1 MIVNEKT
8 IKEKFEYFTDDRTPN
23 RNFVILK
30 GKLPVIPGSDK
41 PLEWRKVENRYT
53 WEKVVMIP
61 GDGIGI
67 ILNKTG
73 LTCLDF
79 DKCLDEHGRIKDGRI
94 EAIINKLGS
103 WVEISRSGTG
113 LHAWIIT
120 DANTRNQKRLDDR
133 IEVITDGNVA
143 LTGNSFPPMAENK
156 IELIDAERVFEI
168 LGFSE
173 IPTKSF
179 KKLLTGP
186 ISAGKRNNTMFSIG
200 GSLRSKGLSPESIY
214 TELLKINQ
222 ERCNPP
228 LPNDE
233 IRRIAESAGSY
244 PAGTDCTPEMLTEN
258 GLTELSCADGFL
270 EQIGGRFVYNKSTK
284 QWHKWNGKNW
294 EIDVRD
300 RIVSECKE
308 YLYGLYKILPTLPTQ
323 AQQQT
328 VFKKIQALNSRSG
341 ISNVVA
347 ITSTSALVLAE
358 DFDTNENILN
368 VKNGTIE
375 FNGGEIVFREHR
387 KEDMCSLIANVEYK
401 PEVTPPEIWINHVA
415 TVMRGDAELIKNLQ
429 FVMGYALEGG
439 NSLERFTFMTGS
451 GRNGKSVTLRTY
463 SHILGDYAIEV
474 NPLSLMENGNKQ
486 ASPERRKMRGKRFIL
501 AQETRKPDDQARDSF
516 TFDSG
521 FIKAASG
528 KDKISARDL
537 HTNNVEEFYVKGQVI
552 LSTNNLPK
560 VNDNTTAFWDRIII
574 IPFNHYFPDSER
586 IVDMDDRL
594 RKESSGILNWLI
606 EGWKIFKTQ
615 QKFTPC
621 QNVTDMIAEYRTEAD
636 EYSLF
641 VRDCIERKVN
651 STVGVTDLYA
661 AYSQWC
667 RSTSQTPVMDRIFN
681 KEFKNRYPKKRNAE
695 GIVYLDIGIKS
706 YISAPWSPPPPKP
719 IIKRDLIKEILLPCI
734 QDIYKTK
741 GFCKIP
747 DIEQWMHTKNYLY
760 ADTEL
765 TEALDTLSRTSTV
778 VVNQGSYRVI

>member
-1 MIVNEKT
+1 MTINEKT
-8 IKEKFEYFTDDRTPN
+8 IKEKFEDFTEDRTAN
-23 RNFVILK
+23 KNFVILK
-30 GKLPVIPGSDK
+30 GKTPVIPGSDT

-53 WEKVVMIP
+53 WDKVVMIP

-79 DKCLDEHGRIKDGRI
+79 DKCLDENGRIKDGRI

-120 DANTRNQKRLDDR
+120 DANTKNQKRLDDH

-143 LTGNSFPPMAENK
+143 LTGNSYPPMAAHK
-156 IELIDAERVFEI
+156 IELIDANRVFEI

-173 IPTKSF
+173 IPNRSF
-179 KKLLTGP
+179 KKLTSGP
-186 ISAGKRNNTMFSIG
+186 ISSGNRNNTLFSIG
-200 GSLRSKGLSPESIY
+200 GSLRSKGLSAESIF
-214 TELLKINQ
+214 TELSRINK
-222 ERCNPP
+222 ERCTPP
-228 LPNDE
+228 LPVDE

-244 PAGTDCTPEMLTEN
+244 PAGTSCTPEMLTEN
-258 GLTELSCADGFL
+258 GLTEVSCADGFL
-270 EQIGGRFVYNKSTK
+270 EQIDGRFVFNKSTK

-294 EIDVRD
+294 EIDIRD

-308 YLYGLYKILPTLPTQ
+308 YLYGLYKILPTLPNQ
-323 AQQQT
+323 SQQQT
-328 VFKKIQALNSRSG
+328 VFKKIQALNSRAG
-341 ISNVVA
+341 INNVVA

-358 DFDTNENILN
+358 DFDTKENILN

-375 FNGGEIVFREHR
+375 FNGDEILFREHR
-387 KEDMCSLIANVEYK
+387 KEDMCSSIANVEYK
-401 PEVTPPEIWINHVA
+401 PEESIPEIWTKHVD
-415 TVMRGDAELIKNLQ
+415 TVMRGDADLIKNLQ
-429 FVMGYALEGG
+429 FVLGYTLEGG
-439 NSLERFTFMTGS
+439 NPLERFTFMTGS
-451 GRNGKSVTLRTY
+451 GRNGKSVTLRTFSY
-463 SHILGDYAIEV
+463 ILGDYAIEV

-501 AQETRKPDDQARDSF
+501 AQETRKPDDTARDSF

-537 HTNNVEEFYVKGQVI
+537 HTNNVEEFFIKGQVI

-594 RKESSGILNWLI
+594 RKESSAILNWLI
-606 EGWKIFKTQ
+606 EGWREFKQ
-615 QKFTPC
+615 QKKFTPC
-621 QNVTDMIAEYRTEAD
+621 QNVADMISEYRTEAD

-641 VRDCIERKVN
+641 VRDCVERKTN
-651 STVGVTDLYA
+651 STVGVNDLFI

-667 RSTSQTPVMDRIFN
+667 RATSQTPVLERVFN
-681 KEFKNRYPKKRNAE
+681 KEFKNRYPKKRNSE
-695 GIVYLDIGIKS
+695 GIVYLDISLKPYLFSGQL
-706 YISAPWSPPPPKP
+706 PLPPRT
-719 IIKRDLIKEILLPCI
+719 IEKRDLVKDILIPCI
-734 QDIYKTK
+734 QDVYTIK
-741 GFCKIP
+741 GYCRKP
-747 DIEQWMHTKNYLY
+747 DIEQWIHSKNYAY
-760 ADTEL
+760 GNREL
-765 TEALDTLSRTSTV
+765 EDALETLSRNTLVT
-778 VVNQGSYRVI
+778 VNQGSYRVI